1 MSNTVLLFY
10 TQDIVN
16 GYRCSCPLGF
26 FGLNCEVNHDECLSR
41 PCQNGANCTVS
52 HSHPL
57 PYKALSLKIPHTWTK
72 QEEERG
78 EVHSSS
84 SMWSGYEDRSANH
97 ILRECTILF
106 VVSLFGNCSIGRH
119 QWIHMHMCGWV
130 YWQQL

>member
-26 FGLNCEVNHDECLSR
+26 YGLNCEVNHDECLSR

-52 HSHPL
+52 RSHPL
-57 PYKALSLKIPHTWTK
+57 PYKALSLKIPCNLIP
-72 QEEERG
+72 G
-78 EVHSSS
+78 LHSSS
-84 SMWSGYEDRSANH
+84 SMWSGYEASSANH

-119 QWIHMHMCGWV
+119 QWIRMHMCVWV
-130 YWQQL
+130 YRRQL